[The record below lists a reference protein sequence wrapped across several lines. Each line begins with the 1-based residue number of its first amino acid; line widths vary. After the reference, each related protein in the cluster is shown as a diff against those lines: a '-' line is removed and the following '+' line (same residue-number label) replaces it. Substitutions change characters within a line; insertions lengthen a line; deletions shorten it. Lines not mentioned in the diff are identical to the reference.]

1 MSHNVLLTNIIDR
14 YWFTF
19 QNMGPS
25 PSPRHGQT
33 ITAIGNR
40 LFVVGGDNDFA
51 KMEDA
56 SHVYILDSTKI
67 KFPLESTVP
76 VTTQPPS
83 EEKVIPPRDNST
95 EAQYQPQSQPQPVQ
109 PQPVQP
115 QQPYLQ
121 RQQSLQNYQAMDQK
135 QRNEQASPAQKP
147 PLRVVPN
154 ANSPN
159 NEAQQD
165 SPTTGSPVNRSYY
178 RENQVNRAAY
188 LLSFSL
194 TVFLATS

>member
-76 VTTQPPS
+76 VTTQPSS

-109 PQPVQP
+109 PQ
-115 QQPYLQ
+115 QPYLQ
-121 RQQSLQNYQAMDQK
+121 RQQSLQNYQAMEQK
-135 QRNEQASPAQKP
+135 QRNGQASPAQKS

-178 RENQVNRAAY
+178 RENQVNRAAS